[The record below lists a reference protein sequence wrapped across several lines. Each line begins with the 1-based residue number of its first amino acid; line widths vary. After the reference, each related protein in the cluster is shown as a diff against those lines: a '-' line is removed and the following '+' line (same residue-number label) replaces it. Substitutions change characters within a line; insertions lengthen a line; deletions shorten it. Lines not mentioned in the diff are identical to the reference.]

1 MSAIRSR
8 VWDLPLR
15 IWHWLFA
22 LGVATCLL
30 TGLSGDIG
38 WMQWHQRSG
47 LLIIGLVV
55 FRVGWG
61 IWGSRYARF
70 QYYRVSV
77 AAIRDHFLRRLD
89 PQVHTPPGIAL
100 AVALFSLVLLQASA
114 GLFAT
119 DDIFNEGPLRR
130 YVTDAFA
137 GRATWL
143 HHRVHWIISGFVVVH
158 LTAQLVYGL
167 WFKDPLWLSMVTGR
181 KTVEAVRTRDHFRR
195 AALTAAV
202 AVLVVSILVVAG

>member
-1 MSAIRSR
+1 M
-8 VWDLPLR
+8 
-15 IWHWLFA
+15 
-22 LGVATCLL
+22 
-30 TGLSGDIG
+30 
-38 WMQWHQRSG
+38 
-47 LLIIGLVV
+47 
-55 FRVGWG
+55 
-61 IWGSRYARF
+61 
-70 QYYRVSV
+70 
-77 AAIRDHFLRRLD
+77 
-89 PQVHTPPGIAL
+89 
-100 AVALFSLVLLQASA
+100 LLQASA

-143 HHRVHWIISGFVVVH
+143 HHRVHWIISGFVVIH

-195 AALTAAV
+195 AALTAAL

>member
-1 MSAIRSR
+1 MHTR

-22 LGVATCLL
+22 TGVGTCLV

-38 WMQWHQRSG
+38 WMQWHQRAG
-47 LLIIGLVV
+47 LMIIGLVV

-61 IWGSRYARF
+61 IWGGRYARF
-70 QYYRVSV
+70 RYYRVS
-77 AAIRDHFLRRLD
+77 ATAIRDHFLRRLD

-100 AVALFSLVLLQASA
+100 AVALFSLVILQASA

-137 GRATWL
+137 GTATWL
-143 HHRVHWIISGFVVVH
+143 HHRVHWIISGFIVMH
-158 LTAQLVYGL
+158 LSAQLIYGL
-167 WFKDPLWLSMVTGR
+167 WFRDSLWLSMVTGR
-181 KTVEAVRTRDHFRR
+181 KSVDVLHTRDHFRR
-195 AALTAAV
+195 ATLTAAV
-202 AVLVVSILVVAG
+202 SILIVSVLVAAG

>member
-1 MSAIRSR
+1 MGTR

-22 LGVATCLL
+22 AGVGTCLV

-38 WMQWHQRSG
+38 WMRWHQRSG
-47 LLIIGLVV
+47 LMIIGLVI
-55 FRVGWG
+55 FRLGWG
-61 IWGSRYARF
+61 IWGGRYARF

-77 AAIRDHFLRRLD
+77 TQMRNHFLRRLD
-89 PQVHTPPGIAL
+89 RQVHTPPGIAL
-100 AVALFSLVLLQASA
+100 AVVLFSLVILQASV

-137 GRATWL
+137 GTATWL
-143 HHRVHWIISGFVVVH
+143 HHRIHWGISGFIVIH
-158 LTAQLVYGL
+158 LSAQLVYGL
-167 WFKDPLWLSMVTGR
+167 WFRDSLWLSMVTGR
-181 KTVEAVRTRDHFRR
+181 KSVDVPPVRDDFRR
-195 AALTAAV
+195 ATLT
-202 AVLVVSILVVAG
+202 VLVSILIVSMLLAAG

>member
-1 MSAIRSR
+1 MHTR

-22 LGVATCLL
+22 MGVGTCLV

-47 LLIIGLVV
+47 LMIIGLVV

-61 IWGSRYARF
+61 IWGGRYARF
-70 QYYRVSV
+70 RHYRVS
-77 AAIRDHFLRRLD
+77 ATAIRDHFLRRLD
-89 PQVHTPPGIAL
+89 PQVHTPPGVAL
-100 AVALFSLVLLQASA
+100 AVVLFSLVILQASA

-137 GRATWL
+137 GTATWL
-143 HHRVHWIISGFVVVH
+143 HHRVHWIISGFIVTH
-158 LTAQLVYGL
+158 LSAQLVYGL
-167 WFKDPLWLSMVTGR
+167 WFRDSLWLSMITGH
-181 KTVEAVRTRDHFRR
+181 KSVDALPIHDDFRR
-195 AALTAAV
+195 AALTA
-202 AVLVVSILVVAG
+202 VVSILVVSVLVAAG